1 MASANWMK
9 MTKQRAGS
17 MKRHLDKYARE
28 FKNHSNEHID
38 QSKSH
43 LNTYIGCNDYTEA
56 YQAMLQRVAE
66 VDKIQPPQKNM
77 KDRRIISCMIEIPCP
92 LAIQMQGRDQEFFEA
107 MYEEMQKY
115 FGKENVHGMF
125 VHRDEQHEYT
135 DKDGTKQLSL
145 YHGHTLLSAYTKEKG
160 INGKAFETKKRLR
173 EFNKAI
179 DERCKKQFGMPFNN
193 GGIAHKQKVEELK
206 KEEHLHELTR
216 QVKAQETQKDQLQE
230 DCFALADNKMQ
241 LQLDNQGIK
250 TEIEDNK
257 IKIQKQQIDIND
269 NDIRLQNQ
277 ITEIDKQTKVITDK
291 KAEYNQINA
300 EAKEAYFLNEKFKS
314 ENAELEQKYNKMR
327 ATINRRDEILADEKG
342 SDYKTSKFYPGYIL
356 VKEERLQKRA
366 DAYAVSGEAKQMIA
380 QAEKMMSEALDIKTQ
395 YNYNQFVNNRQK
407 TVNEEKQQAYEQAL
421 LDVSKALGK
430 PLTAIKSA
438 IDLFNQ
444 VEQEADY
451 GR

>member
-1 MASANWMK
+1 MASADWMK

-28 FKNHSNEHID
+28 FKNHSNKDID
-38 QSKSH
+38 QNKSH
-43 LNTYIGCNDYTEA
+43 LNTYIGCNDYDEA

-66 VDKIQPPQKNM
+66 VDKEKPPQKNM
-77 KDRRIISCMIEIPCP
+77 KDRRIISCMIEVPCP

-107 MYEEMQKY
+107 MFEEMQKY
-115 FGKENVHGMF
+115 FGEENVHGMF

-135 DKDGTKQLSL
+135 DKDGIKQIRLF
-145 YHGHTLLSAYTKEKG
+145 HGHTLLSAYTKEKG

-179 DERCKKQFGMPFNN
+179 NDRCRAQFGMPYNN
-193 GGIAHKQKVEELK
+193 GGVSHKQTVEALK
-206 KEEHLHELTR
+206 KEEALHQKIAEKNDELNDIAMLHQTY
-216 QVKAQETQKDQLQE
+216 ETAIRND
-230 DCFALADNKMQ
+230 
-241 LQLDNQGIK
+241 
-250 TEIEDNK
+250 EI
-257 IKIQKQQIDIND
+257 IYQKQKTDIGN
-269 NDIRLQNQ
+269 NNIALQTQNQ
-277 ITEIDKQTKVITDK
+277 QL
-291 KAEYNQINA
+291 NQINA

-314 ENAELEQKYNKMR
+314 ENAELEQKYNKMHE
-327 ATINRRDEILADEKG
+327 TINRRDAILADEKG
-342 SDYKTSKFYPGYIL
+342 SDYKTSKFHPGYVL

-380 QAEKMMSEALDIKTQ
+380 QAEKMMSEALDIKTR
-395 YNYNQFVNNRQK
+395 YNYNQFVNNKQK